1 MGRHRTY
8 ITKIVER
15 KSTQLKTADNPYPT
29 ISEAAQGKSFQLT
42 SSKCGKTLHFLVPG
56 IRLKPYYSFII
67 ISIIILYYYYYYKEP
82 TLLVF
87 KILLIFTRFRR
98 ERLMIQHHSEHTELT
113 VTTDITS
120 ARGSKWTRWR
130 PHKPTTALVS
140 ISSII
145 SRGKTLDWNTIMM
158 QHVYV
163 NQAKTKSYRYR
174 QTFHI
179 KYFPP
184 NSPQLVILYHSCQDG
199 WHRYQ
204 RVALHKHELFVAGAI
219 LSRKQWHTRSLS
231 KQSDNAITARWISN

>member
-1 MGRHRTY
+1 MNKASIIKVNLRQLLKAFGLSMKLRQ
-8 ITKIVER
+8 
-15 KSTQLKTADNPYPT
+15 QLKNVNSTELFLLFETDPRSMSICT
-29 ISEAAQGKSFQLT
+29 SFCTYVLGLELLN
-42 SSKCGKTLHFLVPG
+42 K
-56 IRLKPYYSFII
+56 
-67 ISIIILYYYYYYKEP
+67 P

-87 KILLIFTRFRR
+87 KILLIFTRLRR

-158 QHVYV
+158 QHYYV

-184 NSPQLVILYHSCQDG
+184 NSPQLEIL
-199 WHRYQ
+199 
-204 RVALHKHELFVAGAI
+204 
-219 LSRKQWHTRSLS
+219 
-231 KQSDNAITARWISN
+231 